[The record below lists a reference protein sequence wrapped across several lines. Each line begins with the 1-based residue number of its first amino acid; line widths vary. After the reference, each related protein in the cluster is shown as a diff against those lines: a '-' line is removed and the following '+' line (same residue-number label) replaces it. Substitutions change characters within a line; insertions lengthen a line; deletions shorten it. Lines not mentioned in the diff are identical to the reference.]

1 MEGEVEERE
10 RSAGRRGEAGYGEG
24 VERERGE
31 GSSAERAREG
41 GVLVEIEDRGTRAS
55 FEYSRRCYARG
66 YTYIYGRWCMVCHDG
81 SNSGIPGLKLTSQ
94 WGSVGKL
101 PVPRLKGFV
110 VAAPLLSRD
119 TGPTFRRV
127 NGRNMIIRE
136 TFAYL
141 YKSARYV
148 AALFHCYSIDERYI

>member
-1 MEGEVEERE
+1 MRKRKRDGASERAYNG
-10 RSAGRRGEAGYGEG
+10 RRGGRKRAIGGSAGRRGEAGYGEG

-41 GVLVEIEDRGTRAS
+41 GVLVEIEDGGTRAS

-94 WGSVGKL
+94 
-101 PVPRLKGFV
+101 
-110 VAAPLLSRD
+110 
-119 TGPTFRRV
+119 
-127 NGRNMIIRE
+127 
-136 TFAYL
+136 
-141 YKSARYV
+141 
-148 AALFHCYSIDERYI
+148 

>member
-1 MEGEVEERE
+1 M
-10 RSAGRRGEAGYGEG
+10 
-24 VERERGE
+24 
-31 GSSAERAREG
+31 
-41 GVLVEIEDRGTRAS
+41 
-55 FEYSRRCYARG
+55 
-66 YTYIYGRWCMVCHDG
+66 
-81 SNSGIPGLKLTSQ
+81 
-94 WGSVGKL
+94 GKL

-148 AALFHCYSIDERYI
+148 AALFHCYSIDEGYIGLYIFFNPPIIKILLLMIFKSTEVLLTNFLEKKNNML

>member
-1 MEGEVEERE
+1 M
-10 RSAGRRGEAGYGEG
+10 
-24 VERERGE
+24 
-31 GSSAERAREG
+31 
-41 GVLVEIEDRGTRAS
+41 
-55 FEYSRRCYARG
+55 
-66 YTYIYGRWCMVCHDG
+66 
-81 SNSGIPGLKLTSQ
+81 
-94 WGSVGKL
+94 GKL

-148 AALFHCYSIDERYI
+148 AALFHCYSIDEGYIGLYIFFNPPIIKILLLMIFKSTEVLLTNFLEKKIACYNEKGIHCKDTLYNLNRSLFDTPPYKDFIHDPLSKKLIPLLKGTNHPLTLPYFTVDSFL